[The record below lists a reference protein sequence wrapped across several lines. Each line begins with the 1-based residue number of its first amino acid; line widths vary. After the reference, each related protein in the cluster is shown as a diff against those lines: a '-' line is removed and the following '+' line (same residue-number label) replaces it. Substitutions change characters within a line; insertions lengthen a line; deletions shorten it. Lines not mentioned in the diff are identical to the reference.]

1 MLIDF
6 IRLTL
11 SKDKIID
18 FLVKLH
24 STVLKY

>member
-18 FLVKLH
+18 FLVKLD
-24 STVLKY
+24 STVLNY